1 MRQKKEEVNLL
12 SIERLKE
19 IGAVVK
25 AWQRTRG
32 LDPAPSKPELLDMLT
47 DLASELDRLRQP
59 AATPHAKGHLRP
71 VLLDQQGQAIT
82 PPPIS
87 QQLAV
92 ERRAQFDAD
101 RFEAIQVP
109 VDLDR
114 WRVFCLR
121 WGMAPPPGGWDSFDK
136 ITNVVHSIRLGVKR
150 VPYIDKHFSAVYL
163 TSKGI
168 ALPQGVKLIAGILSG
183 VELPDET
190 VTGHGDGKGRF
201 A

>member
-1 MRQKKEEVNLL
+1 ML
-12 SIERLKE
+12 SVARLKE
-19 IGAVVK
+19 IGDVVK
-25 AWQRTRG
+25 TWQRERSHEVTMSI
-32 LDPAPSKPELLDMLT
+32 PKALDMLVE
-47 DLASELDRLRQP
+47 LAGELDRLRKP
-59 AATPHAKGHLRP
+59 GELPTARGHLRP

-82 PPPIS
+82 PPPVA

-92 ERRAQFDAD
+92 DRRAQYDLD

-109 VDLDR
+109 VNLDA

-121 WGMAPPPGGWDSFDK
+121 WGMAPPPGGWDAIEQ
-136 ITNVVHSIRLGVKR
+136 ITNVIHSIRLGVKR

-168 ALPQGVKLIAGILSG
+168 KLPQGVTLVNGILGG
-183 VELPDET
+183 VELPDNEE
-190 VTGHGDGKGRF
+190 TGHGDGKGRF